1 MSISDQQ
8 EEDLF
13 LDMALKEEVSNLPTK
28 QRIAIAMIAA
38 GYTQEECG
46 KVLGVTRAAVGF
58 IRKNAVATLRRTLP
72 HA

>member
-1 MSISDQQ
+1 MITDQQ

-13 LDMALKEEVSNLPTK
+13 LAMALQDEVDRLTEK
-28 QRIAIAMIAA
+28 QRVAVAMIAA

-46 KVLGVTRAAVGF
+46 KVLGVTRAAIGF
-58 IRKNAVATLRRTLP
+58 IRKNAIATLRRTLP